1 MIYINILCYKIIAVI
16 KKIIIFYVLS
26 ISISLLLIAIISHT
40 RYSVKK
46 SEHEIVGK
54 RGFLVEKLDFD
65 KDISYFNEDEKVQ
78 IQIIKAEKDFFT
90 ELKDNECIVETLKKI
105 FVE

>member
-1 MIYINILCYKIIAVI
+1 M
-16 KKIIIFYVLS
+16 
-26 ISISLLLIAIISHT
+26 
-40 RYSVKK
+40 
-46 SEHEIVGK
+46 
-54 RGFLVEKLDFD
+54 EKLDFD